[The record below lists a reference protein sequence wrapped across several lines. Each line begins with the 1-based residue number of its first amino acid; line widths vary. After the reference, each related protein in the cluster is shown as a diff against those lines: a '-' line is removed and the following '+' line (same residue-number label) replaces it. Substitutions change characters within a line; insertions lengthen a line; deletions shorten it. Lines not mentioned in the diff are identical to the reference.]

1 MLDSIAALRTP
12 HRSGCGFLFGHLKG
26 GTMNTEE
33 RLDRVCELESEQTE
47 VVRHIRQKVLE
58 EGKHLRALQ
67 KEQKKEQN
75 AAKERGEQPQTWKE
89 WVAEQK
95 GRRASFPGV
104 QQTKAYMR
112 ISQFPG
118 AYEKGMS
125 VKEAYKNATAWKK
138 NGGSPPP
145 ESKVAVQTRL
155 PNQIGNWVGKA
166 CNKLERQNE
175 VEDWSTVASDE
186 GWTDDDFTGMENVLL
201 ECRQEINHSLR
212 KLRAIKETVSHD

>member
-1 MLDSIAALRTP
+1 
-12 HRSGCGFLFGHLKG
+12 
-26 GTMNTEE
+26 MNTEE

-67 KEQKKEQN
+67 KDQKKEQN
-75 AAKERGEQPQTWKE
+75 AAKERGEEPQTWAD
-89 WVAEQK
+89 WVQSVNEA
-95 GRRASFPGV
+95 RPRFPHEADCR
-104 QQTKAYMR
+104 KYMR

-145 ESKVAVQTRL
+145 ESKVAIQTRL
-155 PNQIGNWVGKA
+155 PNQLGNWVGKA

-175 VEDWSTVASDE
+175 VEDWSGVAADE

-212 KLRAIKETVSHD
+212 KLRAIKEVVSHD

>member
-1 MLDSIAALRTP
+1 
-12 HRSGCGFLFGHLKG
+12 
-26 GTMNTEE
+26 MNTEE

-47 VVRHIRQKVLE
+47 VVRHIRNKVLE

-67 KEQKKEQN
+67 KDQKKEQN
-75 AAKERGEQPQTWKE
+75 AAKDRGEEPQMWKDWIAKQQVTRGHLPSHRQCTW
-89 WVAEQK
+89 
-95 GRRASFPGV
+95 
-104 QQTKAYMR
+104 YMR

-125 VKEAYKNATAWKK
+125 VKEAYKNATAWKN

-145 ESKVAVQTRL
+145 ESKVAIQTRL
-155 PNQIGNWVGKA
+155 PNQLGNWVGKA

-175 VEDWSTVASDE
+175 VEDWSEIAADE
-186 GWTDDDFTGMENVLL
+186 CWTDDDFTGIENVLM

-212 KLRAIKETVSHD
+212 KLRAIKEVVSHD